1 MIIVKELSDAFFLL
15 VEGEM
20 INCGT
25 KTKYC
30 FPVSTEMKL
39 SSQQRTFT
47 EQTEKDN
54 IFLV

>member
-1 MIIVKELSDAFFLL
+1 MHFLL

-25 KTKYC
+25 KTKYS
-30 FPVSTEMKL
+30 FQVTKEIKMSP
-39 SSQQRTFT
+39 QQTAFT
-47 EQTEKDN
+47 EQTEKGN

>member
-30 FPVSTEMKL
+30 FPVSTEIKL
-39 SSQQRTFT
+39 SSQRRTFT

>member
-1 MIIVKELSDAFFLL
+1 MHFFFLL

-25 KTKYC
+25 KAEYC
-30 FPVSTEMKL
+30 FPVSREIKL
-39 SSQQRTFT
+39 SPQQTAFT